1 MNKFRNLWKS
11 FCSILLISAALS
23 VSAPLLVSCEHKELY
38 YPDSSPFR
46 SLRVKLQWKH
56 LEGHDMPEGMRVIF
70 FPKDAG
76 DAKDFSNHLKDTK
89 DFSNHLKDTKDSKD
103 LKDAKDSRDSSNNRD
118 GKAEPWIFD
127 FPYGEGRQ
135 IELPFN
141 NYSVICFNNDA
152 DGIIWENPEN
162 YSRFSASTKI
172 VETPD
177 GNRACLT
184 PPWLCGDHI
193 GLISIR
199 DTDSDQIITLH
210 PKMKVSR
217 YTFEV
222 NGIRKLER
230 VAAIR
235 ASLSEMLGKKVMAE
249 MQETKVMAEND
260 SMQEKRT
267 AEEKQL
273 ASEGKLSESSSLLLF
288 GGEVSG
294 KQLKGG
300 FYTFG
305 YNPSS
310 DAPIIFKLYLR
321 SRSGKTHVVQQDVT
335 EQIRIA
341 EGNASRQQ
349 ASGKP
354 NPLADVHLVINLDFE
369 IPEEAGGGSSG
380 GAGFDVGVDDWGDI
394 NEDIHL

>member
-1 MNKFRNLWKS
+1 MNNFRTIWKS

-23 VSAPLLVSCEHKELY
+23 VSAPLLISCEHKDLY

-46 SLRVKLQWKH
+46 SLQVKLQWKH

-70 FPKDAG
+70 FPKDARDTR
-76 DAKDFSNHLKDTK
+76 DAKDSNH
-89 DFSNHLKDTKDSKD
+89 
-103 LKDAKDSRDSSNNRD
+103 LKDAKDSKDSSNNRD
-118 GKAEPWIFD
+118 GEAEPWIFD

-141 NYSVICFNNDA
+141 DYSVICFNNDA
-152 DGIIWENPEN
+152 DGIIWENPES

-193 GLISIR
+193 GLVSIR
-199 DTDSDQIITLH
+199 NTDSDQVITLH
-210 PKMKVSR
+210 PKMEVSR

-222 NGIRKLER
+222 NGIRKLEH
-230 VAAIR
+230 VTAIR
-235 ASLSEMLGKKVMAE
+235 ASLSEMSEKIVMAE
-249 MQETKVMAEND
+249 MQEKKVLAEND
-260 SMQEKRT
+260 SIQEKQS

-273 ASEGKLSESSSLLLF
+273 ASEGNLSESSSLLLF

-294 KQLKGG
+294 KQLKGD

-310 DAPIIFKLYLR
+310 NAPIIFKLYLK

-349 ASGKP
+349 ASGRP
-354 NPLADVHLVINLDFE
+354 NTLADVHLVLNLDFE

>member
-1 MNKFRNLWKS
+1 MNKFRTIRKS

-38 YPDSSPFR
+38 YPESSPFR

-76 DAKDFSNHLKDTK
+76 DTK

-103 LKDAKDSRDSSNNRD
+103 LKDAKDLRDSSNKRE
-118 GKAEPWIFD
+118 GEAEPWIFD

-141 NYSVICFNNDA
+141 DYSVICFNNDA
-152 DGIIWENPEN
+152 DGIIWENPES

-184 PPWLCGDHI
+184 PPWLCGDNI
-193 GLISIR
+193 GLVSIR

-222 NGIRKLER
+222 NGIRKLEH

-235 ASLSEMLGKKVMAE
+235 ASLSEMSGKKVMAE

-260 SMQEKRT
+260 SIQERQS

-273 ASEGKLSESSSLLLF
+273 ASEGNLSESSSLLLF

-310 DAPIIFKLYLR
+310 DAPIIFKLYIR

-354 NPLADVHLVINLDFE
+354 STLADVHLVINLDFE

>member
-1 MNKFRNLWKS
+1 MNKFRTIRKS

-38 YPDSSPFR
+38 YPESSPFR

-76 DAKDFSNHLKDTK
+76 DTK

-118 GKAEPWIFD
+118 GEAEPWIFD

-141 NYSVICFNNDA
+141 DYSVICFNNDA
-152 DGIIWENPEN
+152 DGIIWEYPES

-193 GLISIR
+193 GLVSIR

-230 VAAIR
+230 VAVIR
-235 ASLSEMLGKKVMAE
+235 ASLSEMSGK
-249 MQETKVMAEND
+249 KVMAEND
-260 SMQEKRT
+260 SIQEKLS
-267 AEEKQL
+267 AEEKQP
-273 ASEGKLSESSSLLLF
+273 ASEGNLSESSSLLLF

-341 EGNASRQQ
+341 EENASRQQASRQQ

-354 NPLADVHLVINLDFE
+354 STLADVHLVINLDFE
-369 IPEEAGGGSSG
+369 IPEESGGGSSG

>member
-1 MNKFRNLWKS
+1 
-11 FCSILLISAALS
+11 
-23 VSAPLLVSCEHKELY
+23 
-38 YPDSSPFR
+38 
-46 SLRVKLQWKH
+46 
-56 LEGHDMPEGMRVIF
+56 MPEGMRVIF
-70 FPKDAG
+70 FPKDTR
-76 DAKDFSNHLKDTK
+76 DAKDSN
-89 DFSNHLKDTKDSKD
+89 N
-103 LKDAKDSRDSSNNRD
+103 LKDAKNSKDSSNNRD
-118 GKAEPWIFD
+118 GAAEPWIFD

-141 NYSVICFNNDA
+141 DYSVICFNNDA
-152 DGIIWENPEN
+152 DGIIWENSES

-193 GLISIR
+193 GLVSIR
-199 DTDSDQIITLH
+199 NTDSVQVITLH

-222 NGIRKLER
+222 NGIRKLEH
-230 VAAIR
+230 VTAIR
-235 ASLSEMLGKKVMAE
+235 ASLSEMSEKKVMAE
-249 MQETKVMAEND
+249 MQEKKVLAEND
-260 SMQEKRT
+260 SIQEKQS

-273 ASEGKLSESSSLLLF
+273 ASEGNLSESSSLLLF

-294 KQLKGG
+294 KQLKGD

-310 DAPIIFKLYLR
+310 NAPIIFKLYIR
-321 SRSGKTHVVQQDVT
+321 SRSGKTHVLQQDVT

-349 ASGKP
+349 TSGRP
-354 NPLADVHLVINLDFE
+354 NTLADVHLVLNLDFE

>member
-1 MNKFRNLWKS
+1 MNKFRTIRKS

-76 DAKDFSNHLKDTK
+76 DFSNNLKDEK
-89 DFSNHLKDTKDSKD
+89 G
-103 LKDAKDSRDSSNNRD
+103 SRDSSNNRD

-127 FPYGEGRQ
+127 FPYGEGRL

-141 NYSVICFNNDA
+141 DYSVICFNNDA
-152 DGIIWENPEN
+152 DGIIWENPES

-177 GNRACLT
+177 GNRAYLT

-193 GLISIR
+193 GLVSIR

-235 ASLSEMLGKKVMAE
+235 ASLSEMLVKKVMTE
-249 MQETKVMAEND
+249 MSGTKAMAEVD
-260 SMQEKRT
+260 SMQEKQS

-273 ASEGKLSESSSLLLF
+273 AEEKQPASEGNLSESSSLLLF

-305 YNPSS
+305 YNTSS
-310 DAPIIFKLYLR
+310 DAPIIFKLYIR

>member
-1 MNKFRNLWKS
+1 MNKFRTIRKS

-38 YPDSSPFR
+38 YPESSPFR

-76 DAKDFSNHLKDTK
+76 DTK

-103 LKDAKDSRDSSNNRD
+103 LKDAKDLRDSSNKRE
-118 GKAEPWIFD
+118 GEAEPWIFD

-141 NYSVICFNNDA
+141 DYSVICFNNDA
-152 DGIIWENPEN
+152 DGIIWENPES

-184 PPWLCGDHI
+184 PPWLCGDNI
-193 GLISIR
+193 GLVSIR

-222 NGIRKLER
+222 NGIRKLEH

-235 ASLSEMLGKKVMAE
+235 ASLSEMSGK
-249 MQETKVMAEND
+249 KVMAEND
-260 SMQEKRT
+260 SIQERQS

-273 ASEGKLSESSSLLLF
+273 ASEGNLSESSSLLLF

-310 DAPIIFKLYLR
+310 DAPIIFKLYIR

-354 NPLADVHLVINLDFE
+354 STLADVHLVINLDFE